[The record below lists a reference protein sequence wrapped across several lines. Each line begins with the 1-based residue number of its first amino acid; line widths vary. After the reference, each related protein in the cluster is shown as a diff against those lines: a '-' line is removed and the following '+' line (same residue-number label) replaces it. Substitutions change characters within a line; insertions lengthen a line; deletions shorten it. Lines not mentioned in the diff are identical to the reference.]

1 MPDSAPPRLGFSVDT
16 LLPRARGGGVLKMGL
31 VRLDECEWLQPN
43 PARALRAAAFAA
55 HPDAVQVLPEA
66 EPAGAELAAMLGV
79 AGGLAGAARS
89 YWEDMCLLT
98 RREGEA
104 AHRLT
109 GGAVA
114 FPTDWRL
121 HDKIGLPLTEVHK
134 PIHGYRE
141 QLSAGVDN
149 FMNGLAP
156 HTIYGRANWFVVAS
170 DALRYLPEDPPQER
184 FAHVTAANA
193 GETLIV
199 RSERQTLRR
208 LPETGAIVF
217 TIGVYLAPL
226 GSLSDEN
233 VARLA
238 AAVEG
243 VSAGESERRSAPH
256 YAEALRAYAQSRHPS
271 SAGSVS

>member
-31 VRLDECEWLQPN
+31 VRLDECAWLQPN
-43 PARALRAAAFAA
+43 PDRALRAAAFAA

-79 AGGLAGAARS
+79 TGGLAGAARS
-89 YWEDMCLLT
+89 HWEDMCLLT

-104 AHRLT
+104 AYRLT

-121 HDKIGLPLTEVHK
+121 EDKIGLPLSDVHR

-149 FMNGLAP
+149 FMNGLAAGA
-156 HTIYGRANWFVVAS
+156 IFGRANWFVVAS
-170 DALRYLPEDPPQER
+170 DALRYLPKDTPHKR

-208 LPETGAIVF
+208 LPESRAIVF

-226 GSLSDEN
+226 GSLSNEN
-233 VARLA
+233 VTRLA
-238 AAVEG
+238 AAVSSVGE
-243 VSAGESERRSAPH
+243 GESERRSAPH
-256 YAEALRAYAQSRHPS
+256 YAGALRGYAESLHPS

>member
-1 MPDSAPPRLGFSVDT
+1 
-16 LLPRARGGGVLKMGL
+16 
-31 VRLDECEWLQPN
+31 
-43 PARALRAAAFAA
+43 
-55 HPDAVQVLPEA
+55 
-66 EPAGAELAAMLGV
+66 
-79 AGGLAGAARS
+79 
-89 YWEDMCLLT
+89 MCLLT
-98 RREGEA
+98 RGEGEA
-104 AHRLT
+104 AYRLT

-121 HDKIGLPLTEVHK
+121 EEKIGRPLAGVHE

-156 HTIYGRANWFVVAS
+156 HTVFGRANWFIVAS
-170 DALRYLPEDPPQER
+170 DALRYLPNDPPQER
-184 FAHVTAANA
+184 FAHVTPSNA

-226 GSLSDEN
+226 GSLSDDN

-238 AAVEG
+238 AAVASVGEG
-243 VSAGESERRSAPH
+243 ERERRSGPH
-256 YAEALRAYAQSRHPS
+256 YAAALRAYAQSRS
-271 SAGSVS
+271 TCAS

>member
-1 MPDSAPPRLGFSVDT
+1 MPDPAPARLGFSVGT
-16 LLPRARGGGVLKMGL
+16 LLPRTRGGGVLKMGL
-31 VRLDECEWLQPN
+31 VRLDECDWLQPD
-43 PARALRAAAFAA
+43 PDTALRAAAFAA
-55 HPDAVQVLPEA
+55 HPEAVQVLPEA
-66 EPAGAELAAMLGV
+66 EEPASELAAMLGV
-79 AGGLAGAARS
+79 EGGLAGAARAH
-89 YWEDMCLLT
+89 WEDMCLLT

-104 AHRLT
+104 AYRLT

-121 HDKIGLPLTEVHK
+121 EDKIGRSLTDVHE
-134 PIHGYRE
+134 PIHGYRK

-149 FMNGLAP
+149 FMKGLAP
-156 HTIYGRANWFVVAS
+156 GVVYGRANWFIVS
-170 DALRYLPEDPPQER
+170 CDALRYLPEDPPEER
-184 FAHVTAANA
+184 FAHVTPANA

-217 TIGVYLAPL
+217 TIGVHLAPL

-238 AAVEG
+238 AAASSIG
-243 VSAGESERRSAPH
+243 AGESERRSAPQ
-256 YAEALRAYAQSRHPS
+256 YAAALLAYAQSRSP
-271 SAGSVS
+271 

>member
-1 MPDSAPPRLGFSVDT
+1 MPDSASPRLGFSVET
-16 LLPRARGGGVLKMGL
+16 LLPRARGGGMLKMGL
-31 VRLDECEWLQPN
+31 VRLDEYDWLQPN
-43 PARALRAAAFAA
+43 PDTASRATAFAA

-66 EPAGAELAAMLGV
+66 EDAARELAAMLGV
-79 AGGLAGAARS
+79 AGGLSGAARAH
-89 YWEDMCLLT
+89 WEDMCLLT
-98 RREGEA
+98 RHEGEA
-104 AHRLT
+104 AYRLT
-109 GGAVA
+109 GAAIA

-121 HDKIGLPLTEVHK
+121 QEKIGRSLPAVHE

-156 HTIYGRANWFVVAS
+156 GQIFGRANWFVVAGK
-170 DALRYLPEDPPQER
+170 ALRYLPADPPQER
-184 FAHVTAANA
+184 FAHVTPGNA

-199 RSERQTLRR
+199 RSERQTVRR

-226 GSLSDEN
+226 GSLSVEN

-238 AAVEG
+238 AAAATVGE
-243 VSAGESERRSAPH
+243 GESARRSAPH
-256 YAEALRAYAQSRHPS
+256 YAAALRAYARSRS
-271 SAGSVS
+271 QGTAV

>member
-1 MPDSAPPRLGFSVDT
+1 MPDPAPSRLGFSVET
-16 LLPRARGGGVLKMGL
+16 LLPKARGGGVLKMGL

-43 PARALRAAAFAA
+43 PDTALRAAMFAA

-66 EPAGAELAAMLGV
+66 EEPARELAAMLGV

-89 YWEDMCLLT
+89 HWEDMCLLT

-104 AHRLT
+104 AYRLT

-121 HDKIGLPLTEVHK
+121 EEKIGRPLTGVHE

-156 HTIYGRANWFVVAS
+156 HTVFGRANWFIVAS
-170 DALRYLPEDPPQER
+170 DALRYLPEDPPQDR

-226 GSLSDEN
+226 GSLSDAN
-233 VARLA
+233 VSRLA
-238 AAVEG
+238 AAVSTIGE
-243 VSAGESERRSAPH
+243 GESARRSTPH
-256 YAEALRAYAQSRHPS
+256 YAAALLAYAQSRSP
-271 SAGSVS
+271 